1 MWQPARRFRT
11 AADAS
16 ATQLMEEGVS
26 LKVVAERLGDREDT
40 VVKLYGH
47 VTPRGPALGRPN
59 TCRRWPTASGPLSV
73 SPAQRESYIV

>member
-16 ATQLMEEGVS
+16 ATQLLEEGVS

-47 VTPRGPALGRPN
+47 VTPRGPALAVGKRRHLVGRP
-59 TCRRWPTASGPLSV
+59 
-73 SPAQRESYIV
+73 QRQPVQVGRLALGGA